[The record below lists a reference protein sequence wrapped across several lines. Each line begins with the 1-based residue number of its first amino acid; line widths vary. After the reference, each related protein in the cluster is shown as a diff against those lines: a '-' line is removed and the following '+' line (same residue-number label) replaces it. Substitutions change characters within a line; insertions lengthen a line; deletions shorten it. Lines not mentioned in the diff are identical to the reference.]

1 MPIFYTYLD
10 VSTTKPPVP
19 ELFQPGRARLFCGGL
34 ESAPEIRAVP
44 APQKFGGFQMINTKM
59 GHFQS

>member
-1 MPIFYTYLD
+1 MSIFYTYLD
-10 VSTTKPPVP
+10 VSPTKPPVP

-44 APQKFGGFQMINTKM
+44 APPKIWRFPNYQY
-59 GHFQS
+59 